1 MILVIFDVC
10 FPERVTAAIV
20 TGMKRMLFALAT
32 VGFGAIWSGG
42 CLAEDRAQD
51 DPAQM
56 SREQWRSQ
64 VNSSRQRAEEM
75 RRQRRGFVPQAPSA
89 EEIAE
94 EASRRAF
101 KDDSLRPGDVIS
113 TNRGFFRY
121 QGFPDQERKPDD
133 FVRIR

>member
-1 MILVIFDVC
+1 MLSRGCRDSYIVDMKGLLVS
-10 FPERVTAAIV
+10 
-20 TGMKRMLFALAT
+20 LAT
-32 VGFGAIWSGG
+32 IGSVAIYTVC
-42 CLAEDRAQD
+42 CLAEDRTEY

-56 SREQWRSQ
+56 SREQWKNQITSA
-64 VNSSRQRAEEM
+64 RQRAEEA
-75 RRQRRGFVPQAPSA
+75 RRQRRSFVPRQPSA

-113 TNRGFFRY
+113 TNRGFFRF
-121 QGFPDQERKPDD
+121 QGLPEGERKPDD